1 MKDFDYLLKLFYN
14 SSKYSFFFLFVISIP
29 IIFNIDAILL
39 LWQGEVPEYTS
50 IFTVLILIYSLIN
63 ILTNPVWT
71 LALAVGKLKKYIC
84 VGSGIFLLIFP
95 ISYLVLKMG
104 APPFYVVFVM
114 IMVRS
119 LYLFVVLK
127 IIKEYI
133 VFTFVD
139 YFKKVLYP
147 IFKQV
152 LFSLL
157 FIFALEFYMNDNF
170 GLFLRLFIQVS
181 VLIVLTFFAGMD
193 KSDRNDVIALI
204 KGFISKRK

>member
-1 MKDFDYLLKLFYN
+1 
-14 SSKYSFFFLFVISIP
+14 
-29 IIFNIDAILL
+29 
-39 LWQGEVPEYTS
+39 
-50 IFTVLILIYSLIN
+50 
-63 ILTNPVWT
+63 
-71 LALAVGKLKKYIC
+71 
-84 VGSGIFLLIFP
+84 
-95 ISYLVLKMG
+95 MG
-104 APPFYVVFVM
+104 APPLYVVFVM

-152 LFSLL
+152 LVSLL